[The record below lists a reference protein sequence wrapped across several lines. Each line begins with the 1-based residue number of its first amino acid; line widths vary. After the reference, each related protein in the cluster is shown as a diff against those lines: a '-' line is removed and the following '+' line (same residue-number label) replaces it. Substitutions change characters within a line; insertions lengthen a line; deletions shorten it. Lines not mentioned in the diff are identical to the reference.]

1 MDIFTQLAFN
11 ETLMFEL
18 IPTSKRTFK
27 LRNRDDLKKQLEE
40 ISITSNSE
48 NVDLLVMPGIDM
60 RSLGE
65 LFN

>member
-18 IPTSKRTFK
+18 IPTLKRTFK
-27 LRNRDDLKKQLEE
+27 QRNRDDLKRQLEG
-40 ISITSNSE
+40 ISIISNSE

-65 LFN
+65 LFS